1 MPTQIRLPAIASDFE
16 AGTIAFWHKSVGDTV
31 EAGDVLIDVETDKAV
46 VEVEATDSGILGAIH
61 VPDGTEDV
69 AVNTVIGV
77 LLADGESIDDIDA
90 STNAAPAEPAAVPVV
105 AETPSPTP
113 AATTAGESFEG
124 DNGRVFASPL
134 ARRIAAE
141 HGIDLSGLKGRGPKG
156 RILKADV
163 ETRIGT
169 RAPVASKPPLAPP
182 SRDDIDIPNNNVRKV
197 IARRL
202 TAAKQEIP
210 HFYLTVDCEI
220 DALLDVRKQVN
231 AHLADSGI
239 KVSVNDCVI
248 KAVALALRD
257 VPAANASWSE
267 DAIRQYGAVDISVA
281 VATDNGLI
289 TPIVRNADQK
299 SLTDVSI
306 EIRDLAKRA
315 MDGKLKPD
323 EFKGGGFSVS
333 NLGMYGIKEFSAIIN
348 PPQSCILAV
357 GAGEQRAVVRDGEL
371 AIATVMTCTLSVDHR
386 SVDGAVGAEFLAA
399 FKRYVQSPAILLLD
413 RQV

>member
-1 MPTQIRLPAIASDFE
+1 MTE
-16 AGTIAFWHKSVGDTV
+16 APS
-31 EAGDVLIDVETDKAV
+31 ESKA
-46 VEVEATDSGILGAIH
+46 
-61 VPDGTEDV
+61 
-69 AVNTVIGV
+69 
-77 LLADGESIDDIDA
+77 
-90 STNAAPAEPAAVPVV
+90 
-105 AETPSPTP
+105 
-113 AATTAGESFEG
+113 
-124 DNGRVFASPL
+124 GRVFASPL

-169 RAPVASKPPLAPP
+169 SAPVASKPPLAPP

-220 DALLDVRKQVN
+220 DALLDVRRQINV
-231 AHLADSGI
+231 HLADSGI

-399 FKRYVQSPAILLLD
+399 FKRYIQSPAVLLLD

>member
-16 AGTIAFWHKSVGDTV
+16 AGTIAYWHKSVGDTV

-77 LLADGESIDDIDA
+77 LLADGESVDDLGAAD
-90 STNAAPAEPAAVPVV
+90 TAAPAESTVLPVDAETSTPPAAAVTE
-105 AETPSPTP
+105 APS
-113 AATTAGESFEG
+113 ESKA
-124 DNGRVFASPL
+124 GRVFASPL

-169 RAPVASKPPLAPP
+169 SAPVASKPPLAPP

-220 DALLDVRKQVN
+220 DALLDVRRQVN
-231 AHLADSGI
+231 VHLADSGI

-399 FKRYVQSPAILLLD
+399 FKRYIQSPALLLLD